1 MKSNLHKFLYGA
13 ALATVVAGGTSC
25 KKDFTDPS
33 AISAAQAFT
42 TPASITG
49 VAVSLQRV
57 YTAGRASSL
66 YNKVVIDG
74 LLTRQ
79 DSILN
84 AGNIPENQ
92 LWLGGGNVD
101 ATNTMLAGLW
111 TSSNK
116 IVFDANNVI
125 AGARNLGD
133 RNYGSGLIAY
143 ATLFKALAVGD
154 MATFWEQVPTGT
166 GQSISFQTRAAALT
180 SILSEIDGAL
190 AAMTANAPSAAVLA
204 NLPAGI
210 DLPNSLQALK
220 ARYSLM
226 LGNYQAALTAAN
238 AVDLT
243 KKSVFSFSL
252 VNPNPIWETVTS
264 TNNVVAA
271 TPYLGLPASLP
282 ADPADKRLPFY
293 LQNTSISATAGFAA
307 TNITSWPIYLPG
319 EITLIKAEAYARMNP
334 PDLNSALTELNK
346 VITKQRSVDPFGV
359 GAELPAVN
367 LTTQQA
373 ILDEIYRQRAIELTQ
388 SGLRLEDMR
397 RFNRPL
403 AERKR
408 NFLPYPFQE
417 RDNNPNT
424 PPDPQF

>member
-1 MKSNLHKFLYGA
+1 MKSNLHKLLYGTALA
-13 ALATVVAGGTSC
+13 ALVAGGTSC
-25 KKDFTDPS
+25 KKNYSDPS
-33 AISAAQAFT
+33 SINSSQAFS
-42 TPASITG
+42 TPSTLTG

-57 YTAGRASSL
+57 YTSGRSSSL

-116 IVFDANNVI
+116 IVYDANNVI
-125 AGARNLGD
+125 NGAKNLGD
-133 RNYGSGLIAY
+133 RAYASGLIAY
-143 ATLFKALAVGD
+143 ATIFKALAVGD
-154 MATFWEQVPTGT
+154 MATFWEQVPVGT
-166 GQSISFQTRAAALT
+166 GQNVGFQSRTAALNG
-180 SILSEIDGAL
+180 IISEIDGAL
-190 AAMTANAPSAAVLA
+190 ATVAANAPSAAVTG

-210 DLPNSLQALK
+210 DLTNTLQALK

-226 LGNYQAALTAAN
+226 VGNYQAALTAAN

-243 KKSVFSFSL
+243 KKSVFSFTTI
-252 VNPNPIWETVTS
+252 NPNPVWETVTS

-271 TPYLGLPASLP
+271 TPYFGLPLTLLP
-282 ADPADKRLPFY
+282 DPADKRIPF
-293 LQNTSISATAGFAA
+293 QQQTATISRMAGFAA
-307 TNITSWPIYLPG
+307 TNTTSWPIYLPG
-319 EITLIKAEAYARMNP
+319 EMTLIKAEAYARMST
-334 PDLNSALTELNK
+334 PDLTSALTELNK
-346 VITKQRSVDPFGV
+346 VVTKQRSADPFGV

-367 LTTQQA
+367 LATQQA
-373 ILDEIYRQRAIELTQ
+373 ILDEIYRQRAMELAQ
-388 SGLRLEDMR
+388 MGLRLEDQR
-397 RFNRPL
+397 RLTRPV

-408 NFLPYPFQE
+408 SFLPYPFQE